1 MRLHPFYFYQAKRG
15 NFLGTNNNRL
25 TLKCFFVLRITL
37 LCLIMG
43 LLFFFFFNLLICSTF
58 MLQKRLIKLILLV
71 PNKYHSKTLG
81 IICAENTCM
90 KSAKSHIETR
100 SHTGIFETINKKIL
114 N

>member
-1 MRLHPFYFYQAKRG
+1 
-15 NFLGTNNNRL
+15 
-25 TLKCFFVLRITL
+25 
-37 LCLIMG
+37 
-43 LLFFFFFNLLICSTF
+43 

>member
-1 MRLHPFYFYQAKRG
+1 MFLCPQDYF
-15 NFLGTNNNRL
+15 
-25 TLKCFFVLRITL
+25 TLFNYGIT
-37 LCLIMG
+37 
-43 LLFFFFFNLLICSTF
+43 FSFFFNLPVCSTF

-81 IICAENTCM
+81 IICAEDTCM

-100 SHTGIFETINKKIL
+100 SHTEIFETINNKIL